1 MGTLPRYY
9 SLPLP
14 VRKDLRRN
22 RASDVVT
29 RPDRWQGNQ
38 AFTGAASRRESRRG
52 ELSAAVNIPPSALAP
67 SGAPHGHEQQ
77 SLEGKNEVSGPHS
90 RGARPVISKQ
100 SAPQLFPL
108 QLQSIRH
115 LTNNNSILPN
125 TLVHLLLLPPPL
137 LINFLLVRPPY
148 SPATSNYHSSHPL
161 SIRHTNTIMPA
172 DAVRSL
178 SATEDVERI
187 EAPVTWKAYM
197 MCAFASFG
205 GIFFGYDSGY
215 INGVTGSER
224 FIELIEGPPPPG
236 TDPADWAL
244 SGSHLSL
251 ITSILSAGTF
261 FGAIIAGDVADI
273 IGRKWT
279 IIAGCL
285 IYIVGVILQ
294 VATNG
299 LGLIVAGRLIAG
311 LGVGFESAIVILY
324 MSEICPKKVRGA
336 LVAGYQFCITI
347 GLLLAACVNYGVKEY
362 QNSAEYRV
370 PIGLQFIFGLVLGV
384 GLFLLP
390 DSPRYYVKRGR
401 VEKARKALS
410 SVRGQPQDSE
420 YVEAELAEIIANEEY
435 ERSLI
440 PAGSWIN
447 GWMNCF
453 RGSVFKSN
461 SNLRKTILGTSLQM
475 MQQWTGVN
483 FIFYYSTPFLSAT
496 GAIDNV
502 FLISLIFTLVN
513 VCSTPISFWTV
524 EWLGRRPLLIW
535 GAFGMLICQF
545 LVAIIG
551 VTVGFNHTYENAA
564 GETIAN
570 NIPAVNAQI
579 AFIAIFIFFFAST
592 WGPGAWIVIG
602 EIFPL
607 PIRSRGVG
615 LSTAS
620 NWLWNTIIAVITP
633 YMVSSDEGDLKSNVF
648 WIWGGL
654 CTCAFVY
661 SYFLVPETKGL
672 SLEQVDKMME
682 ETTPRTSAKWR
693 PTTTYASQMGM
704 KGEKLEANVTED
716 VERKGSIF

>member
-1 MGTLPRYY
+1 
-9 SLPLP
+9 
-14 VRKDLRRN
+14 
-22 RASDVVT
+22 
-29 RPDRWQGNQ
+29 
-38 AFTGAASRRESRRG
+38 
-52 ELSAAVNIPPSALAP
+52 
-67 SGAPHGHEQQ
+67 
-77 SLEGKNEVSGPHS
+77 
-90 RGARPVISKQ
+90 
-100 SAPQLFPL
+100 
-108 QLQSIRH
+108 
-115 LTNNNSILPN
+115 
-125 TLVHLLLLPPPL
+125 
-137 LINFLLVRPPY
+137 
-148 SPATSNYHSSHPL
+148 
-161 SIRHTNTIMPA
+161 
-172 DAVRSL
+172 
-178 SATEDVERI
+178 
-187 EAPVTWKAYM
+187 M

-224 FIELIEGPPPPG
+224 FIELIEGPR
-236 TDPADWAL
+236 PADVAAADYAL

-279 IIAGCL
+279 IIVGCL
-285 IYIVGVILQ
+285 IYIVGVVLQ

-299 LGLIVAGRLIAG
+299 LGLIVAGRL
-311 LGVGFESAIVILY
+311 VF
-324 MSEICPKKVRGA
+324 
-336 LVAGYQFCITI
+336 
-347 GLLLAACVNYGVKEY
+347 
-362 QNSAEYRV
+362 
-370 PIGLQFIFGLVLGV
+370 
-384 GLFLLP
+384 LP

-551 VTVGFNHTYENAA
+551 VTVGFNHTYEN
-564 GETIAN
+564 
-570 NIPAVNAQI
+570 
-579 AFIAIFIFFFAST
+579 
-592 WGPGAWIVIG
+592 
-602 EIFPL
+602 
-607 PIRSRGVG
+607 
-615 LSTAS
+615 
-620 NWLWNTIIAVITP
+620 
-633 YMVSSDEGDLKSNVF
+633 
-648 WIWGGL
+648 
-654 CTCAFVY
+654 
-661 SYFLVPETKGL
+661 
-672 SLEQVDKMME
+672 
-682 ETTPRTSAKWR
+682 
-693 PTTTYASQMGM
+693 
-704 KGEKLEANVTED
+704 
-716 VERKGSIF
+716 